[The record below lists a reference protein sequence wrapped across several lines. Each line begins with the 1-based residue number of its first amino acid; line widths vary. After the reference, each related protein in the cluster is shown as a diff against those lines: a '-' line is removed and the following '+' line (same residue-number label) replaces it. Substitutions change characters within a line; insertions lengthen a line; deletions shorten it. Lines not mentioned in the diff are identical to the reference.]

1 MADEH
6 LALGAARVARPPV
19 SPLAALAFGVA
30 GASTASIFIRY
41 AQGYAPSL
49 VIAAY
54 RLGLATLLLLPLVL
68 TWGRTS
74 LRAMSRRQVK
84 LTVLS
89 GGFLALHFG
98 TWITSLQYTTVASSV
113 VLVSTAPLF
122 VALLSR
128 PVLHERISRHQV
140 VGLSLALLGTMAIG
154 LNDACVWETGLR
166 CPSAGQLVAGGAA
179 KGDLLALVGALAI
192 ACYMLIGRQLRS
204 DVPLLPYISLSYG
217 SAAVVLVGTV
227 LFLRLPFTGYPAAAY
242 GWFALLALIP
252 QLVAHSTYNWALRY
266 LSAAYVSVT
275 LLGEPVGSTLLA
287 FLLLGERPGALK
299 LLGGLLIL
307 VGIVI
312 ASRLEAPSEA

>member
-6 LALGAARVARPPV
+6 LALGGARVARPPV

-54 RLGLATLLLLPLVL
+54 RLALATLVLLPFVL
-68 TWGRTS
+68 TRGRTS
-74 LRAMSRRQVK
+74 LRAMTHRQIR
-84 LTVLS
+84 LTALS
-89 GGFLALHFG
+89 GIFLAIHFA
-98 TWITSLQYTTVASSV
+98 TWITSLQYTSVASSV

-128 PVLHERISRHQV
+128 PVLHEGISRQQL
-140 VGLSLALLGTMAIG
+140 VGLGLALLGTVAIG
-154 LNDACVWETGLR
+154 LNDACAWETARR
-166 CPSAGQLVAGGAA
+166 CPSVDQLVAGGAA
-179 KGDLLALVGALAI
+179 KGDLLALIGALAV
-192 ACYMLIGRQLRS
+192 AWYMLIGRLLRS
-204 DVPLLPYISLSYG
+204 DVALLPYISLTYG
-217 SAAVVLVGTV
+217 SAAVTLMGTV
-227 LFLRLPFTGYPAAAY
+227 FVLRLPMVGYPAAAY

-312 ASRLEAPSEA
+312 ASRVAVPPEA

>member
-1 MADEH
+1 MADEQI
-6 LALGAARVARPPV
+6 ALGAARVARPPI

-54 RLGLATLLLLPLVL
+54 RLALATLLLLPFTL
-68 TWGRTS
+68 TRGRAE
-74 LRAMSRRQVK
+74 LRAMTGRQTR
-84 LTVLS
+84 LTILS
-89 GGFLALHFG
+89 GVFLAIHFG
-98 TWITSLQYTTVASSV
+98 TWITSLQYTSVASSV

-122 VALLSR
+122 VAVLSW
-128 PVLHERISRHQV
+128 PVLQERISRQQL

-154 LNDACVWETGLR
+154 LNDACAWDAGLH
-166 CPSAGQLVAGGAA
+166 CPSAGQLIAGGAA
-179 KGDLLALVGALAI
+179 KGDLLALIGALAV
-192 ACYMLIGRQLRS
+192 ACYMLIGRRLRS
-204 DVPLLPYISLSYG
+204 DVPLLPYISLTYG
-217 SAAVVLVGTV
+217 AAAVVLVGTV
-227 LFLRLPFTGYPAAAY
+227 LVLGLPLTGYPAAAY

-252 QLVAHSTYNWALRY
+252 QLFAHSTYNWALRY

-275 LLGEPVGSTLLA
+275 LLGEPIGSTLLA

-307 VGIVI
+307 VGIVS
-312 ASRLEAPSEA
+312 ASRFGAGSDA